1 VDSVRGKEGK
11 MRHSGHGRFGEWKV
25 TGQGQTGKFGPAVGP
40 GVGSVGDEVAHVRA
54 RFAVDPATP
63 ARLSDAWSAPTGA
76 TEEDESELIDA
87 VADCLSVGL
96 PLDAAVASWRS
107 GSLQVS
113 DRDDDDEDDTDVFGD
128 EEKTDVYERHSTAR
142 RRIVES

>member
-1 VDSVRGKEGK
+1 
-11 MRHSGHGRFGEWKV
+11 MAHSGHGRFGEMWGV
-25 TGQGQTGKFGPAVGP
+25 TGRGQNGSVDPVESG
-40 GVGSVGDEVAHVRA
+40 GSVGEEVAHVRA
-54 RFAVDPATP
+54 RFAVDPSTP
-63 ARLSDAWSAPTGA
+63 ARLADAWTAPTGA

-113 DRDDDDEDDTDVFGD
+113 GQTDEEEDDETDVYGDDATDVFDPHRSSG
-128 EEKTDVYERHSTAR
+128 R
-142 RRIVES
+142 RRIVET

>member
-1 VDSVRGKEGK
+1 
-11 MRHSGHGRFGEWKV
+11 MAHSGHGRFGGEWRVKGEGSGG
-25 TGQGQTGKFGPAVGP
+25 TVGE
-40 GVGSVGDEVAHVRA
+40 EVAHARA
-54 RFAVDPATP
+54 RFAVDPSTP
-63 ARLSDAWSAPTGA
+63 TRLADAWTAPTGT

-113 DRDDDDEDDTDVFGD
+113 DHEHQEDEEDDTDVYGEDD
-128 EEKTDVYERHSTAR
+128 ETGVFDPRQTNGR
-142 RRIVES
+142 RRIVET